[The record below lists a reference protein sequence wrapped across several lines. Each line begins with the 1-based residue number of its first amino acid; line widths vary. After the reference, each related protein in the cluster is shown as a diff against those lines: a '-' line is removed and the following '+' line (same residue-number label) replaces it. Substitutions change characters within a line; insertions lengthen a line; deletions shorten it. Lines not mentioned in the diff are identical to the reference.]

1 MSKIFGTNEI
11 LGSFASAIPM
21 EELESIMTTADSNVS
36 FVENAAD
43 EVHLALPYYSVN
55 DKISTLAS
63 FSLSDEEMAEVV
75 GGEIGFLVAIMTTTI
90 IAGGTAGGIAMAVES
105 SKK

>member
-1 MSKIFGTNEI
+1 MSKVFGTNEI
-11 LGSFASAIPM
+11 LGSFASTLPA
-21 EELESIMTTADSNVS
+21 EELKSIIITVDSKVS
-36 FVENAAD
+36 FVKNSDD

-63 FSLSDEEMAEVV
+63 FSLSDAEMAEIV

-90 IAGGTAGGIAMAVES
+90 IAGGTAGGIAMAVEH